1 MINNYQYQMQHQEN
15 RVKAKTLDSMF
26 RRRVE
31 NGANCSPFV
40 SEAILTQVKEVYD
53 LNGEDSRSRHGV
65 GQVKF
70 LAVSK
75 NEPPGKPIEDCE
87 KIAVF
92 LTLDA
97 GEEDQRI
104 RFQHGT
110 AALRRAKILRLT
122 TEAKQQ
128 GALLSYED
136 IAFRLLNCG
145 VRTVVRDANVIRG
158 QGISLPTRGQQ
169 KDMGPLQSHKV
180 KIVELFLQGFEYN
193 EIARR
198 TMHALSS
205 VENYITTFA
214 RVVLLTEKG
223 YCDDEIACI
232 IGKSP
237 ALSKTYRQ
245 IYRDKNIS
253 EMAQRRIREIL
264 EKLSAHDNTDCK
276 KGGLK

>member
-1 MINNYQYQMQHQEN
+1 MINNYKFQMLHQEN
-15 RVKAKTLDSMF
+15 RVKSKSLDSMF

-40 SEAILTQVKEVYD
+40 SDAILKQVKEVYD
-53 LNGEDSRSRHGV
+53 LNGENSQSKHGV
-65 GQVKF
+65 GQIKF

-97 GEEDQRI
+97 GEEDQKI

-110 AALRRAKILRLT
+110 ATLRRAKILRLA
-122 TEAKQQ
+122 TEAKEQ

-136 IAFRLLNCG
+136 IAYRILNCG
-145 VRTVVRDANVIRG
+145 VRTVVRDANVIREHG
-158 QGISLPTRGQQ
+158 MCLPTRGQQ
-169 KDMGPLQSHKV
+169 KDVGPLQSHKV
-180 KIVELFLQGFEYN
+180 KIIELFLQGFEYN
-193 EIARR
+193 EIGRR

-214 RVVLLTEKG
+214 RVVLLADKG

-232 IGKSP
+232 IRKSP
-237 ALSKTYRQ
+237 ALVKTYRQ
-245 IYRDKNIS
+245 IYHDKNIS
-253 EMAQRRIREIL
+253 EMAQRRIEQIL
-264 EKLSAHDNTDCK
+264 EKLSPQNSTDCK
-276 KGGLK
+276 KRGRI